1 MIMPTQPVS
10 QNNHTANERLGNG
23 SDPDGSQ
30 KTKGKYSGRSVAS
43 DEGFG
48 SPGLSH
54 QKAETDRAELIDDK
68 MPLND
73 SFGRNNI
80 KRLDSGF
87 ESSISDTELN
97 ESIELLS
104 LDSIDSSDS
113 DSFSECEP
121 EESDR
126 SGEDGSDSESEGE
139 DDQSVTSLMRRKN
152 ALRFSVLLTTREI
165 ELLKRKVLRNDVD
178 YFVKCFDELKG
189 DFFHTGDYL
198 VEHIDELYLK
208 LQKRFVRY
216 SEVSIHAGQLVF
228 WWNLLCKEAQGHLL
242 WCERVELE
250 LLSPDFIQ
258 SVGKRKKLEKRRSVL
273 FREYLDKDNSK
284 TRNKAVNAQKE
295 LDNFKSAF
303 YLPEVEKMKQRLC
316 EMSAEEKSRQILGK
330 CYLQLSDVLQGNVR
344 NIVGEVDKWS
354 RNLMLNRT
362 FLESGLTPED
372 IIS

>member
-1 MIMPTQPVS
+1 MPTQPIS
-10 QNNHTANERLGNG
+10 QNNHTANERLGSG
-23 SDPDGSQ
+23 PDLDGSQ
-30 KTKGKYSGRSVAS
+30 KTKGKYSGRTVAS
-43 DEGFG
+43 VEGNG

-54 QKAETDRAELIDDK
+54 QKAETERAELIDYK
-68 MPLND
+68 MPPND
-73 SFGRNNI
+73 SFGRNDV

-104 LDSIDSSDS
+104 LDGIDSSNS
-113 DSFSECEP
+113 TSVSECEP

-126 SGEDGSDSESEGE
+126 SGEEGSDSGSD
-139 DDQSVTSLMRRKN
+139 DDQSVTSMMRRKN
-152 ALRFSVLLTTREI
+152 ALRFAVVLTTREI
-165 ELLKRKVLRNDVD
+165 ELLKRKVLRGDVD
-178 YFVKCFDELKG
+178 YFVECFDGLKG

-228 WWNLLCKEAQGHLL
+228 WWNLLCKEAQSHLL

-250 LLSPDFIQ
+250 LLPPDFIQ
-258 SVGKRKKLEKRRSVL
+258 SVGKRQKLEKRRSVL
-273 FREYLDKDNSK
+273 HREYLDRNNSK
-284 TRNKAVNAQKE
+284 TKDKALNAQKE
-295 LDNFKSAF
+295 LDNFKSSF
-303 YLPEVEKMKQRLC
+303 YLPEVEKLKRRLC
-316 EMSAEEKSRQILGK
+316 EMSAEEKSRQRLGE

-344 NIVGEVDKWS
+344 NIVGEVDKWT

-362 FLESGLTPED
+362 FLESGLTTKD